1 MKLPGLVGPW
11 CLPICLEI
19 LVCLFWFSGLHIF
32 MVSLV
37 VSLIASLVV
46 TLVVS
51 FNPRNDLTAHTQL
64 ILLAFGKLVLAKLS
78 L

>member
-37 VSLIASLVV
+37 V
-46 TLVVS
+46 TLVAS

-64 ILLAFGKLVLAKLS
+64 ILLVFGKLVLAKLS